1 MTIPN
6 CNKTEQFSYFDAQN
20 EKRTRYVLALTFVTM
35 VLEIGAGTIFGSMAL
50 LADGWHMG
58 THAAAFCI
66 TLFVYRYARKHKDS
80 GKFSYG
86 TGKVGVLG
94 GYTSAVLLGL
104 VAFGMLFESLHRL
117 VEPVAIEFNAAIG
130 VAVIGLVV
138 NIASMFLLGHDH
150 GHDHGHGGHSHDHH
164 HGHDH
169 AHDHSH
175 SHHDDHNLRAAYIHV
190 LTDALTSV
198 LAIAAL
204 LVGKYVGWTWLDP
217 IMGVVGSIIIAK
229 WAWGLMQQTS
239 PILLDKAID
248 EDYKHQLVETVEQ
261 SGARL
266 QDMHIWKVSADHFC
280 ATLTLKDSE
289 QRSPAFFKQLLREF
303 DKIDHIVIEVN
314 PA

>member
-6 CNKTEQFSYFDAQN
+6 CNKVEQFSYFDSEN

-35 VLEIGAGTIFGSMAL
+35 VLEIGAGTLFGSMAL

-66 TLFVYRYARKHKDS
+66 TLFVYRYARKHKNS

-104 VAFGMLFESLHRL
+104 VALGMLFESVHRL
-117 VEPVAIEFNAAIG
+117 VDPVAIEFNAAIG

-150 GHDHGHGGHSHDHH
+150 GHSHDHSHHDHGHHHD
-164 HGHDH
+164 
-169 AHDHSH
+169 H

-204 LVGKYVGWTWLDP
+204 LVGKFVGWTWLDP
-217 IMGVVGSIIIAK
+217 IMGVVGSLIIAK
-229 WAWGLMQQTS
+229 WAWGLMAQTS

-248 EDYKHQLVETVEQ
+248 NEYKHQVVAAIDKT
-261 SGARL
+261 GATL
-266 QDMHIWKVSADHFC
+266 EDMHIWKVSADHYC
-280 ATLTLKDSE
+280 ATLTLGDAE
-289 QRSPAFFKQLLREF
+289 QRDPVFFKQQLAEF

-314 PA
+314 PV

>member
-6 CNKTEQFSYFDAQN
+6 CTKVDLFSYFDAEN
-20 EKRTRYVLALTFVTM
+20 ERRTLYVLLLTFVTM

-66 TLFVYRYARKHKDS
+66 TLFVYRYARKHKHS

-94 GYTSAVLLGL
+94 GYTSAILLGL
-104 VAFGMLFESLHRL
+104 VALGMLLESFHRL
-117 VEPVAIEFNAAIG
+117 VSPVAIEFNAAIA

-138 NIASMFLLGHDH
+138 NLLSMLLLGHHLD
-150 GHDHGHGGHSHDHH
+150 HDHQQHHSHSHSHDH
-164 HGHDH
+164 
-169 AHDHSH
+169 
-175 SHHDDHNLRAAYIHV
+175 SHHDHNLSAAYLHV

-198 LAIAAL
+198 LAIVAL
-204 LVGKYVGWTWLDP
+204 LVGKFIGWTWLDP
-217 IMGVVGSIIIAK
+217 VMGIVGSVIIAK

-248 EDYKHQLVETVEQ
+248 QEYKQQIAVTLE
-261 SGARL
+261 SADAAL
-266 QDMHIWKVSADHFC
+266 QDIHIWKVSADHFC
-280 ATLTLKDSE
+280 ATLTLKDGQMRE
-289 QRSPAFFKQLLREF
+289 PAFFRQLLMEF
-303 DKIDHIVIEVN
+303 DKIDHLVIEVN
-314 PA
+314 PI

>member
-6 CNKTEQFSYFDAQN
+6 CTKVDQFSYFDADN

-35 VLEIGAGTIFGSMAL
+35 VLEIVAGTVFGSMAL

-66 TLFVYRYARKHKDS
+66 TLFVYRYARKHKHS
-80 GKFSYG
+80 GQFSYG

-94 GYTSAVLLGL
+94 GYTSAMLLGM
-104 VAFGMLFESLHRL
+104 VALAMLFESVDRL
-117 VEPVAIEFNAAIG
+117 VSPVTIEFNAAIT

-138 NIASMFLLGHDH
+138 NLLSMLLLGHDH
-150 GHDHGHGGHSHDHH
+150 GQEGHDHH
-164 HGHDH
+164 HAHGHQH

-175 SHHDDHNLRAAYIHV
+175 AEHSHHDHNLKAAYIHV

-204 LVGKYVGWTWLDP
+204 LVGKFIGWTWLDP
-217 IMGVVGSIIIAK
+217 IMGVVGSLIIAK

-248 EDYKHQLVETVEQ
+248 QDYKQQIALVLEEANV
-261 SGARL
+261 SL
-266 QDMHIWKVSADHFC
+266 QDLHIWKVSANHFC
-280 ATLTLKDSE
+280 ATLTLKDE
-289 QRSPAFFKQLLREF
+289 QMREPAFFKQLLVDF
-303 DKIDHIVIEVN
+303 DKIDHLVIEVN
-314 PA
+314 PK